1 MTEGHITPLCIDSE
15 INLEKD
21 HYGAVEN
28 IGKEEPVF
36 EF

>member
-1 MTEGHITPLCIDSE
+1 MTEGHITPLCIDSI

-21 HYGAVEN
+21 HSGAVEN
-28 IGKEEPVF
+28 IGTEKPVF